1 MGKSISPSK
10 AFGLL
15 IIQFTVPNH
24 MTVPPSRPYEE
35 TDIIRGLREDP
46 EYAAAYLELVLNEG
60 SEDEIALVRR
70 RIAAA
75 FDTGALPPPL
85 LPHIRLFQ

>member
-1 MGKSISPSK
+1 
-10 AFGLL
+10 
-15 IIQFTVPNH
+15 

-35 TDIIRGLREDP
+35 ADIIRGLREDP

-75 FDTGALPPPL
+75 FGDDFNL
-85 LPHIRLFQ
+85 LSMAAMPANVAGKIPTS